1 MKISITVLALLLL
14 TPYTLAVACSEGTT
28 KSSGC
33 EDCATTAADSP
44 CNWCQSAYYL
54 KTTTSCT
61 RCPTGYGRTSPGKVV
76 TVETVSVCRA
86 CAPQL
91 TCSACGDNPQSC
103 TRCALGT
110 YGEMGIK
117 NGYAFYSCSTNCTT
131 NNYTSQ
137 QLVPVNTATDASCK
151 NCADAA
157 PSCVK
162 CEYSTTL
169 KGVMTNTIA
178 SDTLSCTEC
187 ADQYYLVQLD
197 PAYTKACWRCGANCK
212 KCTDRQTCTEC
223 LPGWSKATMVAGDC
237 MMEMTSSNQST
248 NTTSSSGSVHL
259 LQIYFLMLIFGCL
272 NF

>member
-1 MKISITVLALLLL
+1 MKISITFLALLSL
-14 TPYTLAVACSEGTT
+14 TRYTLAVTCSEGIT

-33 EDCATTAADSP
+33 EDCATTAVDSA

-61 RCPTGYGRTSPGKVV
+61 RCPSGTGRTTPGKVV
-76 TVETVSVCRA
+76 IVETVSVCRA

-91 TCSACGDNPQSC
+91 NCSACGDNPQSFI
-103 TRCALGT
+103 RCALGT

-117 NGYAFYSCSTNCTT
+117 NGYAFYGCSTNCKS

-157 PSCVK
+157 PNCVK
-162 CEYSTTL
+162 CDYSNTL
-169 KGVMTNTIA
+169 KGVITNTIA
-178 SDTLSCTEC
+178 ADTLSCTEC

-223 LPGWSKATMVAGDC
+223 LPGWSKATGVAADC
-237 MMEMTSSNQST
+237 MTEVASSNT
-248 NTTSSSGSVHL
+248 NTTSSSGSKYILPIYL
-259 LQIYFLMLIFGCL
+259 LTLILGFL